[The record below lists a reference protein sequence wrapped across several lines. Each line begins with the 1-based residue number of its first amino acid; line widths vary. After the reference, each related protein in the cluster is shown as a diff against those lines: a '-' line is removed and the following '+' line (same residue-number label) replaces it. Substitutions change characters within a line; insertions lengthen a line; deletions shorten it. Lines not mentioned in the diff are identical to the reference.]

1 MSSKRSRRGATP
13 PRPALTKAMLL
24 PMDRISAQ
32 KQSLALHL
40 ALVACRAGHG
50 SSHLFNELMETVYV
64 AWFLQQ
70 EGYGDEPADLFKLA
84 EDAVEAALQLGQ
96 ATGEYLLADDA
107 VPAFEK
113 LLALH
118 DAQMN
123 VAPLHKV
130 AAADGRL
137 RRFLLGTARSPIPGD
152 RENGQRSLN

>member
-1 MSSKRSRRGATP
+1 
-13 PRPALTKAMLL
+13 MLL
-24 PMDRISAQ
+24 PMDRVSAR

-40 ALVACRAGHG
+40 ALVACRTGHG
-50 SSHLFNELMETVYV
+50 NSHLFNELMETVYV

-70 EGYGDEPADLFKLA
+70 DGYGDEPPGLFKLA
-84 EDAVEAALQLGQ
+84 EDAVGAALQLGQ
-96 ATGEYLLADDA
+96 ATGEYLLAEDA

-130 AAADGRL
+130 ADADGRL
-137 RRFLLGTARSPIPGD
+137 RRLLLGTASSPIPD
-152 RENGQRSLN
+152 DHENGQPSLN

>member
-1 MSSKRSRRGATP
+1 MSSKRRKGRATSPRRP
-13 PRPALTKAMLL
+13 LTKAMLL
-24 PMDRISAQ
+24 PMDRASAR

-40 ALVACRAGHG
+40 ALAACRTGRG
-50 SSHLFNELMETVYV
+50 NSHLFNELMEAVCV

-70 EGYGDEPADLFKLA
+70 DGYGDEPLPLFKLA
-84 EDAVEAALQLGQ
+84 EDAVEVALQLGQ
-96 ATGEYLLADDA
+96 ATGEYLLAEDA

-130 AAADGRL
+130 ADADSRL
-137 RRFLLGTARSPIPGD
+137 RRVLLSTASSPIPD
-152 RENGQRSLN
+152 DHQNGQPSLN